1 MKGRLLLLAA
11 TIAALILYY
20 LSPSH
25 VEVGFEDEVWADCR
39 VDDHNVCVPTQRP
52 KYQSNI

>member
-20 LSPSH
+20 FSPSH